1 MKLTD
6 FTFTEIEIDAPPARV
21 VSLVPS
27 TTESIFALGAGASLV
42 GRTRYCISPSPA
54 VQVIEK
60 IGGTKDPDL
69 ARIIAL
75 QPNLVLANK
84 EENRRQDILHL
95 REHGLAVY
103 VDYATTVEESLSL
116 VSTLGRIFACEQAA
130 DSLVRQGVRALAALH
145 LRAQDLQQQNEL
157 RLKPRHSAR
166 PRVVAF
172 IWKDPWMAVGSQTY
186 AGDLIEALGGDHV
199 LKTDPDRY
207 VKVEPADIAALA
219 PDILLFP
226 DEPFAF
232 KEKDLDFWRGQFP
245 QLSAVT
251 GGRLRICS
259 GQDFVWIGTRTVDA
273 LGRLSAL
280 CAW

>member
-1 MKLTD
+1 MHLTD
-6 FTFTEIEIDAPPARV
+6 FTFTEMELPAPPARV

-27 TTESIFALGAGASLV
+27 TTESIFTLGAGDCLV
-42 GRTRYCISPSPA
+42 GRTRYCVSPA
-54 VQVIEK
+54 GAVKKVEK
-60 IGGTKDPDL
+60 VGGTKDPDL
-69 ARIIAL
+69 ARIVAL
-75 QPNLVLANK
+75 KPDLVLANK

-95 REHGLAVY
+95 REQGLSVY
-103 VDYATTVEESLSL
+103 VDYATTIEESLSL
-116 VSTLGRIFACEQAA
+116 VTTLGRIFGREQAA
-130 DSLVRQGVRALAALH
+130 DTLVRQGVRALAGLR
-145 LRAQDLQQQNEL
+145 LRAEDMQQQNAL
-157 RLKPRHSAR
+157 RMNPRPHAR

-186 AGDLIEALGGDHV
+186 AGDLIEALGGDHI

-207 VKVEPADIAALA
+207 VKVDPADVAKLE

-232 KEKDLDFWRGQFP
+232 REKDLDLWRGQFP
-245 QLSAVT
+245 QLSAVAQ
-251 GGRLRICS
+251 GRLRICD

-273 LGRLSAL
+273 LQRLSAL